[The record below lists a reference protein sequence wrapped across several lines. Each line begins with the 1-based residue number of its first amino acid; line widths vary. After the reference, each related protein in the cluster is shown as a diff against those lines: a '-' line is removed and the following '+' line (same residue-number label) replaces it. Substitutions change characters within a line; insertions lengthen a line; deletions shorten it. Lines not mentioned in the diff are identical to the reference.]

1 VSIAFVSGGATC
13 PKRGSLRD
21 EFRPPVVWTE
31 TPTLQQVV
39 DRVNRSL
46 AIEQLASNT
55 LSVTSPEYSGKLTG
69 KFQWE
74 RPHKFTFEAY
84 IMKAFGVNLAA
95 GSNEQMFWL
104 QSSSPP
110 TVYFARH
117 DEFESQL
124 GTRFVLPVS
133 PLWLREALGVVEL
146 DPAGKHEEPTV
157 RADGKVEVVSYI
169 PSPRG
174 AYRRVLTLSPTLGT
188 IEQTRLYDV
197 TGKLV
202 AMAQQSDHEY
212 FSDIDYSLPHN
223 VIVQLYPDEGP
234 ALSFT
239 IDVGFPLRNQ
249 PPNTDPD
256 AFKPPD
262 PTGLSTVNLVQYNR
276 SQAAVE
282 PTPPTYTPTEPT
294 GSQSSLINYRTVR

>member
-1 VSIAFVSGGATC
+1 MSIAFVSGGATC
-13 PKRGSLRD
+13 PKRGALRD

-55 LSVTSPEYSGKLTG
+55 LSVTSPEYPGKLTG

-146 DPAGKHEEPTV
+146 DPTGQHEEPTV

-223 VIVQLYPDEGP
+223 VIVQLYADEGP

-276 SQAAVE
+276 SQAAVQ